1 MGIFLGWIV
10 LSFVV
15 AFMADGRKIGIFWA
29 LVASIFLSPLIGLI
43 VVLSSKRNSD
53 IEYEQQMYNMQK
65 SQKEILEKTTI
76 EPTGVVSELEKLM
89 KMKNEGVINEEEFLK
104 LKDKL
109 MN

>member
-53 IEYEQQMYNMQK
+53 IEYEQQMFDVQK
-65 SQKEILEKTTI
+65 ATLENTKKDTI
-76 EPTGVVSELEKLM
+76 GLASELEKLV
-89 KMKNEGVINEEEFLK
+89 KMKSDGIISEEEFLK
-104 LKDKL
+104 LKAKL
-109 MN
+109 IN